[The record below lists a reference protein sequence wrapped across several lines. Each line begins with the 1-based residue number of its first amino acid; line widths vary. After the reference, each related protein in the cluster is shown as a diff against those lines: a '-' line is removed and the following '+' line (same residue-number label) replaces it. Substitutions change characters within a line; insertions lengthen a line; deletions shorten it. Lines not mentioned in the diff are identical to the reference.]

1 MIEAQRKLEHSLS
14 LRQML
19 RQRKEDIMEAN
30 ENRLTEL
37 LEGLKGCRYWIF
49 KNNEGIYV
57 FTEKSLFFQSEMP
70 DKSFERFPYF
80 EDYYFHFKK
89 NFIDFSVI
97 GFDDDIYM
105 LLMFEEGIIKPLRI
119 NGCYCGDIVI
129 HDYTKINDF
138 HFHCGHAMINN
149 RKCVVVK
156 PFDSEIKNYKLE
168 KIKGNSYDKGLF

>member
-1 MIEAQRKLEHSLS
+1 MIDFH
-14 LRQML
+14 
-19 RQRKEDIMEAN
+19 N
-30 ENRLTEL
+30 FEN
-37 LEGLKGCRYWIF
+37 
-49 KNNEGIYV
+49 
-57 FTEKSLFFQSEMP
+57 
-70 DKSFERFPYF
+70 
-80 EDYYFHFKK
+80 YYFHFKK

-105 LLMFEEGIIKPLRI
+105 LLMFEKGIIKPLRI